1 MAGQLIRAIR
11 DILIGSMIVYIFI
24 GFIVAVSYMLA

>member
-11 DILIGSMIVYIFI
+11 DILIGSLVVYII
-24 GFIVAVSYMLA
+24 MGLIVVISYMF